1 MINQCCQKA
10 VHQISV
16 IVLSM
21 VSVLAAMEAGDLP
34 GVARRMY
41 NVFEDVLSE
50 RHKREIAKKKDTD
63 LRKDAASAAPEFT
76 TVSIKATVIDQT
88 CCVKTV
94 GIKTPKTIK
103 EFTVVFQTEN
113 EETLKWNVPEEM
125 YDGFEK
131 GQSGT
136 LSVVDG
142 ELYGFELSGTDSS
155 DP

>member
-1 MINQCCQKA
+1 MGQQQFDLIFWIVLVC
-10 VHQISV
+10 IFV
-16 IVLSM
+16 ILVVLSM
-21 VSVLAAMEAGDLP
+21 IWSTK
-34 GVARRMY
+34 
-41 NVFEDVLSE
+41 

-63 LRKDAASAAPEFT
+63 LRKDAASATPEFT
-76 TVSIKATVIDQT
+76 TITIKATVIDQT

-113 EETLKWNVPEEM
+113 GETLKWNVPEEM

>member
-1 MINQCCQKA
+1 MGQQQFELIIWIVFICICVVLVVWSMIWSTK
-10 VHQISV
+10 
-16 IVLSM
+16 
-21 VSVLAAMEAGDLP
+21 
-34 GVARRMY
+34 RY
-41 NVFEDVLSE
+41 
-50 RHKREIAKKKDTD
+50 KREMAKKKETD

-76 TVSIKATVIDQT
+76 TVSIKATVIDQI

-103 EFTVVFQTEN
+103 EFSVVFQTEN
-113 EETLKWNVPEEM
+113 GETLKWNVPEEM

>member
-1 MINQCCQKA
+1 MGQQQFELIIWIVIICICVVLVVWSMIWSTK
-10 VHQISV
+10 
-16 IVLSM
+16 
-21 VSVLAAMEAGDLP
+21 
-34 GVARRMY
+34 RY
-41 NVFEDVLSE
+41 
-50 RHKREIAKKKDTD
+50 KREMAKKKEAD
-63 LRKDAASAAPEFT
+63 LHKDAASAAPEFT

-88 CCVKTV
+88 CCVKTI

-113 EETLKWNVPEEM
+113 GETLKWNVPEEM

>member
-1 MINQCCQKA
+1 MGQQQFELIIWIVFICICVVLVVWSMIWSTK
-10 VHQISV
+10 
-16 IVLSM
+16 
-21 VSVLAAMEAGDLP
+21 
-34 GVARRMY
+34 RY
-41 NVFEDVLSE
+41 
-50 RHKREIAKKKDTD
+50 KREMAKKKETD

-88 CCVKTV
+88 CYVKTI

-103 EFTVVFQTEN
+103 EFTVVFQAEN
-113 EETLKWNVPEEM
+113 GEILKWNVPEEM

-142 ELYGFELSGTDSS
+142 ELYGFELAGTDSS